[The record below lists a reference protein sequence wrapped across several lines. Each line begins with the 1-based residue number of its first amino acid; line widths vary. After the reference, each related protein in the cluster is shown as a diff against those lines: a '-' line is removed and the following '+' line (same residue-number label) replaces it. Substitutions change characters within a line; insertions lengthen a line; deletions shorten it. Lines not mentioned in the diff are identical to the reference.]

1 MCWQSIGEN
10 SCFVDS
16 DFKPTSTSLPMF
28 IIKHTQKRDIYLDT
42 SLCLFTRLNKN
53 WFPLK
58 LTQQSFVIAFPKE
71 TQVFKGELQA
81 WTSYNPASLSSL
93 CFLRV
98 FFAWKSFPQCLQGSR
113 SGTTE
118 VSLSSRQAG
127 ARSLVRRLSCLDC
140 SRWLHGT
147 LEFYTITFGSWISQY
162 IFQRQVPPRNPCTSV
177 QSLSET
183 INCIVY
189 VCISDCI

>member
-1 MCWQSIGEN
+1 MIS
-10 SCFVDS
+10 
-16 DFKPTSTSLPMF
+16 
-28 IIKHTQKRDIYLDT
+28 
-42 SLCLFTRLNKN
+42 
-53 WFPLK
+53 
-58 LTQQSFVIAFPKE
+58 FPKE
-71 TQVFKGELQA
+71 RQVFKGELQA
-81 WTSYNPASLSSL
+81 RTSYNPASLSSL
-93 CFLRV
+93 RFLRV

-189 VCISDCI
+189 VCISDCIQLSFAKLISESMFFNYSLNTQASTCVFYMC